1 MIRSVNLI
9 CILYSIFPHVEGY
22 QMASTCHL
30 QVFSLVFSLVN
41 RYTSNWFCSI
51 FDDFYHYEW
60 YIQDIFDYFTILG
73 DKNKSQCSKSV
84 TIRLNIQWLD
94 GQRNSAS
101 LGFTA
106 SDGTSVPEPNP
117 AKGVYFGSG
126 SFYSGPGSKPFKE
139 TDTTIFFNRTRNYRN
154 YL

>member
-1 MIRSVNLI
+1 M
-9 CILYSIFPHVEGY
+9 
-22 QMASTCHL
+22 
-30 QVFSLVFSLVN
+30 
-41 RYTSNWFCSI
+41 
-51 FDDFYHYEW
+51 
-60 YIQDIFDYFTILG
+60 
-73 DKNKSQCSKSV
+73 
-84 TIRLNIQWLD
+84 D

-139 TDTTIFFNRTRNYRN
+139 TDTTIFLIEHEIIEIIYKLKTVMIYNTFLNFICNYRPIDQ
-154 YL
+154 L